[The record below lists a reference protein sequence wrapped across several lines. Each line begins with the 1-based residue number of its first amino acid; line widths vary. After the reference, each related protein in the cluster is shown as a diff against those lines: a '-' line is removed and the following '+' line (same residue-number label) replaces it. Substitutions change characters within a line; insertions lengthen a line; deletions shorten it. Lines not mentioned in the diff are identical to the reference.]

1 MSGRERLVIATRASP
16 LALWQARYV
25 RDLLRAQLRDRVPG
39 LEIALREITTTGDRS
54 DRPLAEVGGKGVFLK
69 ELEHALLRGDAD
81 LAVHSL
87 KDMPAAL
94 PRGLVLAA
102 VCERA
107 DPRDAFISN
116 RSASLADL
124 PPDAV
129 LGTGSL
135 RRQSQLR
142 ARFPR
147 LRVAGLRGNVGS
159 RLAKLDA
166 GDCDAMVLAA
176 AGLKRL
182 GLEARIREIIRP
194 AICLPAAGQGAIG
207 VECRDGDHRVLNW
220 AAALNHADTAV
231 CVAAERAVTAGLGG
245 DCRLPLAAF
254 AELHDGGGDGEITL
268 RARVISAD
276 GARLLHSE
284 KRGPRDE
291 AAAIGQAAAEDLL
304 ANGAAALIAA
314 AKTGDA

>member
-25 RDLLRAQLRDRVPG
+25 RDLLRGHAPG

-81 LAVHSL
+81 LAVHSV

-102 VCERA
+102 VCARA

-116 RSASLADL
+116 RFASLADL

-135 RRQSQLR
+135 RRRSQLR

-245 DCRLPLAAF
+245 DCHLPLAAF
-254 AELHDGGGDGEITL
+254 AELHDGDDGGEITL

-276 GARLLHSE
+276 GARLLRSE
-284 KRGPRDE
+284 KRGPRDD
-291 AAAIGQAAAEDLL
+291 AAAIGHAAAEDLL

>member
-25 RDLLRAQLRDRVPG
+25 RDLLRSRAPG

-81 LAVHSL
+81 LAVHSV

-102 VCERA
+102 VCARA

-116 RSASLADL
+116 RFDSLADL

-135 RRQSQLR
+135 RRRSQLR

-166 GDCDAMVLAA
+166 GDCDAMVLAV
-176 AGLKRL
+176 AGLMRL

-220 AAALNHADTAV
+220 TAALNHADTAV

-245 DCRLPLAAF
+245 DCHLPLAAF
-254 AELHDGGGDGEITL
+254 AELHDGDGEITL

-276 GARLLHSE
+276 GARLLRSE
-284 KRGPRDE
+284 KRGPRDD
-291 AAAIGQAAAEDLL
+291 AVGVGQAAAEDLL

>member
-25 RDLLRAQLRDRVPG
+25 RDLLRGHAPG
-39 LEIALREITTTGDRS
+39 LEIALREITTTGDRTN
-54 DRPLAEVGGKGVFLK
+54 RPLAEVGGKGVFLK

-81 LAVHSL
+81 LAVHSV

-102 VCERA
+102 VCARA

-116 RSASLADL
+116 RFASLADL

-135 RRQSQLR
+135 RRRSQLR

-207 VECRDGDHRVLNW
+207 VECRDGDYRVLNW

-245 DCRLPLAAF
+245 DCHLPLAAF
-254 AELHDGGGDGEITL
+254 AELHDGDGDEITV
-268 RARVISAD
+268 RARVISVD

-291 AAAIGQAAAEDLL
+291 AVGVGQAAAEDLL